1 MSSARGTI
9 DEVPETPQPN
19 AIERRE
25 DDASYSSP
33 ESTHEADS
41 DYRSGT
47 TPVKSSR
54 PNKKRQHSASNE
66 QSAGSSA
73 KQPAR
78 QSKKQQDAQ
87 AKRGQRS
94 GVGSGDGQSP
104 PKRIKIN
111 TGKSID
117 RIAEEINGGVN
128 KLAEAIKDQRKEI
141 EDQRKEIEALKNPAS
156 NHLVAQLNEEIQHL
170 KSKNQELQI
179 QKDGLQDLIQRIGVD
194 HELLSI
200 RLDKQRDK
208 YRKVCDDEISRQ
220 WSRLAFIIQ
229 STSLHLLD
237 TTVPK
242 VASADEPYFMALI
255 RENPRKGH
263 VFLQRFIWKRL
274 YRAIFQGTGGIWCGH
289 MSSAL
294 NAWRVAITEQ
304 CIKDPANG
312 QTYAWIKSET
322 AHELFDI
329 LEVDVEAKTRLADE
343 IASQLMPLA
352 AEGKEDYYR
361 SEVLG
366 FVDKAIELQTIF
378 MRSKAL
384 FIVSFKDPAGL
395 TEEEAYHY
403 FGPVA
408 PGDKLYTVT
417 PVLAKIGDA
426 DGHND
431 SYDGRTVVC
440 GSRVIA
446 L

>member
-1 MSSARGTI
+1 MSSTRGII

-19 AIERRE
+19 AMERRE

-41 DYRSGT
+41 DYRSGN

-54 PNKKRQHSASNE
+54 PKKKRQHSASHE

-78 QSKKQQDAQ
+78 QNKKQQDAQ
-87 AKRGQRS
+87 TKRGQRS
-94 GVGSGDGQSP
+94 DVGPDNGQSP

-128 KLAEAIKDQRKEI
+128 KLTEVIKE
-141 EDQRKEIEALKNPAS
+141 QRKEIEALKNPAS
-156 NHLVAQLNEEIQHL
+156 NYLVAQLNKEIQYL
-170 KSKNQELQI
+170 KEKNQELQNR
-179 QKDGLQDLIQRIGVD
+179 KDGLQDLIQSIGAD
-194 HELLSI
+194 HEILYN

-208 YRKVCDDEISRQ
+208 YRNICDDQISRQ
-220 WSRLAFIIQ
+220 WSRLAFLIQ
-229 STSLHLLD
+229 SMSLNLLD
-237 TTVPK
+237 TPVPK

-263 VFLQRFIWKRL
+263 VFLQHFIWKGL
-274 YRAIFQGTGGIWCGH
+274 YRAIFRGVGGIWCGH

-294 NAWRVAITEQ
+294 NAWRVAITEE
-304 CIKDPANG
+304 CIKDPSNG
-312 QTYAWIKSET
+312 QTYGWIKSET
-322 AHELFDI
+322 AHELFDT
-329 LEVDVEAKTRLADE
+329 LGVDVEAKTRLTDE
-343 IASQLMPLA
+343 IASQIIPLA
-352 AEGKEDYYR
+352 AEGKEDHYR
-361 SEVLG
+361 NEILG
-366 FVDKAIELQTIF
+366 FIDQAIELQTIF

-384 FIVSFKDPAGL
+384 FIVNIKDPAGL
-395 TEEEAYHY
+395 AEEEIDHY
-403 FGPVA
+403 FGPVT

-417 PVLAKIGDA
+417 PVLTKIGNG
-426 DGHND
+426 DGHDD
-431 SYDGRTVVC
+431 SYNGRTVVC